1 MLAIVRHAAAPDSPP
16 DELAPYVI
24 DVVGP
29 DGRRDWY
36 LTDDA
41 VAFAGADVP
50 NAFWQWR
57 ADWERTWT
65 LDPASS
71 LHRLW
76 LAGLELAPER
86 PNSTLEHLLT
96 ESSVVDTT
104 RIFLASSLAD
114 LAVEIA
120 QLRDLIRTRD
130 RLGFG
135 FVDVSPGRQRVGLA
149 RAWSTQAGPELM
161 AVDESLAVE
170 MRPESGLVV
179 HAESETLSNV
189 DEVTFTRQAVIVR
202 TPNEE
207 AAFDFERA
215 RPLGW
220 LMPGVAAWRVRQ
232 IPEVIAW
239 ARSFAAFDECL
250 PQAAALGAELRLTTK
265 YPFFGPSSANLT
277 T

>member
-1 MLAIVRHAAAPDSPP
+1 MNIAWLLNHAGQSFGGQPAIVADGTTTTFA
-16 DELAPYVI
+16 ELAARAEGYSA
-24 DVVGP
+24 
-29 DGRRDWY
+29 
-36 LTDDA
+36 A
-41 VAFAGADVP
+41 V
-50 NAFWQWR
+50 
-57 ADWERTWT
+57 
-65 LDPASS
+65 SS
-71 LHRLW
+71 
-76 LAGLELAPER
+76 AGLRRGDRGGIAVIINELYR
-86 PNSTLEHLLT
+86 PRQIEYLLAH
-96 ESSVVDTT
+96 SGAG
-104 RIFLASSLAD
+104 FL
-114 LAVEIA
+114 I
-120 QLRDLIRTRD
+120 
-130 RLGFG
+130 
-135 FVDVSPGRQRVGLA
+135 
-149 RAWSTQAGPELM
+149 AGPELM